1 MLKLSKPILA
11 TLIALLIILVA
22 GQLWAT
28 QRVILHLKDGTKI
41 EGELMGYDNNIF
53 IIKVGND
60 IKAFPDSSVSK
71 VELMPSKEP
80 PPTPPPAPDKP
91 SEPISPTR
99 SGETRPVQIAVDK
112 LTQRLMTYPY
122 KELFVTWIIDDSPS
136 LRDDLGFIE
145 KKIDDIFTNLKIKKD
160 VLMAVVGFGA
170 KPTLHQ
176 TLTREPHLIR
186 QAIRNVGTE
195 GTGQENVMQALGF
208 CLQNI
213 QFGGWKGIFVIV
225 TDEQGDD
232 NPKLEATLQQLR
244 LNKISVFVIGRETAF
259 SWPYEFEK
267 DEQTKELVAVNS
279 GLESPDTEILQ
290 KNPICCDPKLNW
302 QGCRKIIGSYFQY
315 AHYFHNTNPLDC
327 ELGFSEEI
335 KSGFGSYALA
345 RLAKATDGE
354 SYFLANPA
362 YEEKNLKG
370 YEPDLGTQDEYE
382 KLNKENNLRRII
394 TSIVKE
400 CDKFPTLPNR
410 FLSRGDVKTYIKDA
424 NKLMETCS
432 KFIKELDEALKKEP
446 VPAATGTKG
455 VINKRWRANGELAL
469 GQLYALR
476 HYLMQYILTL
486 EEWQKPHAPPEP
498 KPYGVKLA
506 PISQIKTGTNNDAK
520 DYLMV
525 AKEMLDLVIKNH
537 PNTPWGETASKLKD
551 NLCGFTLELFTPVSG
566 SGTATPGPVR

>member
-11 TLIALLIILVA
+11 ILIILVIILVA
-22 GQLWAT
+22 RELWAA
-28 QRVILHLKDGTKI
+28 QKVILHLKNGTKV

-60 IKAFPDSSVSK
+60 IKAFPESSVSRI
-71 VELMPSKEP
+71 EFTPSKEP
-80 PPTPPPAPDKP
+80 PPTLPPAPDKP
-91 SEPISPTR
+91 SGPISPTR
-99 SGETRPVQIAVDK
+99 LGETRPVNIVIDK
-112 LTQRLMTYPY
+112 LTQRLMTYPH
-122 KELFVTWIIDDSPS
+122 KELFVAWIIDDSPS
-136 LRDDLGFIE
+136 LRDDMGFIE
-145 KKIDDIFTNLKIKKD
+145 KKIDDIFTTIKFKKD
-160 VLMAVVGFGA
+160 ILMAVVGFGA
-170 KPTLHQ
+170 KPALHQ
-176 TLTREPHLIR
+176 TLTREPQLIR

-213 QFGGWKGIFVIV
+213 QFGGWKGIFIVV

-232 NPKLEATLQQLR
+232 IPKLEATLQQL
-244 LNKISVFVIGRETAF
+244 LSNKISVFVIGRETAF
-259 SWPYEFEK
+259 SWPYEFEN
-267 DEQTKELVAVNS
+267 DEQTKELVAINS
-279 GLESPDTEILQ
+279 GLESPDAEILQ
-290 KNPICCDPKLNW
+290 KNPICCDPKLYW

-315 AHYFHNTNPLDC
+315 AKYFRETNPLGC

-362 YEEKNLKG
+362 YEENNLKG

-382 KLNKENNLRRII
+382 KLNKENNLRRVI
-394 TSIVKE
+394 TNIVKE
-400 CDKFPTLPNR
+400 CTKTPNLPNR
-410 FLSRGDVKTYIKDA
+410 FMSRGDVKTYIKDA
-424 NKLMETCS
+424 NKLMETCG

-446 VPAATGTKG
+446 MPVATGPKSTA
-455 VINKRWRANGELAL
+455 NKRWQANGELVL

-486 EEWQKPHAPPEP
+486 EEWQKPYTPPEP

-506 PISQIKTGTNNDAK
+506 PVSQIKTGTNNDAK
-520 DYLMV
+520 DYLMA

-537 PNTPWGETASKLKD
+537 PHTPWSQTAFQLKD
-551 NLCGFTLELFTPVSG
+551 NLGGFVLVPLEMLPT

>member
-1 MLKLSKPILA
+1 MLKHLRLILA
-11 TLIALLIILVA
+11 ILTILVIILVA
-22 GQLWAT
+22 GQLWAA
-28 QRVILHLKDGTKI
+28 QKVILHLKDGTKV

-53 IIKVGND
+53 VLKVGND
-60 IKAFPDSSVSK
+60 IKAFPDSSVSRI
-71 VELMPSKEP
+71 EFTPSKEP

-91 SEPISPTR
+91 SVPISPTR
-99 SGETRPVQIAVDK
+99 SGETRPVQVVIDK
-112 LTQRLMTYPY
+112 LTQRLMTYPH
-122 KELFVTWIIDDSPS
+122 KELFVAWVIDDSPS

-176 TLTREPHLIR
+176 PLTREPQLIR

-213 QFGGWKGIFVIV
+213 QFGGWKGIFIVV

-232 NPKLEATLQQLR
+232 TPKLEATLQQLR

-267 DEQTKELVAVNS
+267 DEQTKELVAINS
-279 GLESPDTEILQ
+279 GMESPDAEILQ
-290 KNPICCDPKLNW
+290 KNPICCDTKLNW

-315 AHYFHNTNPLDC
+315 AHYFHNTNPFDC

-335 KSGFGSYALA
+335 KSGFGSYALS
-345 RLAKATDGE
+345 RLTKTTDGE
-354 SYFLANPA
+354 FYFLSNPV

-370 YEPDLGTQDEYE
+370 YEPDLSTQDEYE
-382 KLNKENNLRRII
+382 KLNKENNLRRVI
-394 TSIVKE
+394 TNVVKE
-400 CDKFPTLPNR
+400 CDKFPNLPGR
-410 FLSRGDVKTYIKDA
+410 FFSRGDIKTYIRDA

-432 KFIKELDEALKKEP
+432 NFIKELDEALKKEEAP
-446 VPAATGTKG
+446 VATKG
-455 VINKRWRANGELAL
+455 IINKRWRANGELVL

-486 EEWQKPHAPPEP
+486 EEWQKPYTPPEP

-506 PISQIKTGTNNDAK
+506 PVSQIKTGANNDAK
-520 DYLMV
+520 DYLMA
-525 AKEMLDLVIKNH
+525 AKEILNLVIKNH
-537 PNTPWGETASKLKD
+537 PNTPWSETAAKLKD
-551 NLCGFTLELFTPVSG
+551 NIGGFVLVPLEVLPT